1 MVIRKNGALIPFG
14 GLCLS
19 AALLIDRFAG
29 TGTLVDFLVGLLTG
43 LAIVLNL
50 VGLYRSRRHA

>member
-1 MVIRKNGALIPFG
+1 MLRKNGALIPFG
-14 GLCLS
+14 GICLS

-29 TGTLVDFLVGLLTG
+29 NGTLVDFFVGLLTG

-50 VGLYRSRRHA
+50 VGLYRSRRHT